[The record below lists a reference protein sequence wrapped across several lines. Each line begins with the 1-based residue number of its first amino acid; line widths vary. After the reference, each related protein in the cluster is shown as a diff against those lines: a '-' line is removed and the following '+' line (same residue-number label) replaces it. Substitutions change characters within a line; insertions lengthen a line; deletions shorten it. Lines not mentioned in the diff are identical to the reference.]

1 MANQCGRAPRWQ
13 RRLGYL
19 SAGVECTSR
28 ERPNFGTRRRP
39 GRGSSDLYPVA
50 FLHSNGTE
58 TKRNKEVGQRCY
70 FETVGSVVGSLEST
84 PSCEKT
90 GIGKDIARGAH
101 CGSIGIPFPPAK
113 LHAQGGEKRRSP
125 TNSEQSALFRSRHGH
140 LRDHKPE
147 REQNLHDAQ
156 SWQSRHG

>member
-19 SAGVECTSR
+19 SAGVRFTSR

-39 GRGSSDLYPVA
+39 GRGFSDLYSVA

-70 FETVGSVVGSLEST
+70 FETVGSVFASPEST
-84 PSCEKT
+84 PSTEKNRHR
-90 GIGKDIARGAH
+90 RGH
-101 CGSIGIPFPPAK
+101 CAGGAFREHWHGVFPRGLTRA
-113 LHAQGGEKRRSP
+113 GGRKATFANQLRGVDALAESP
-125 TNSEQSALFRSRHGH
+125 WPLSR
-140 LRDHKPE
+140 KQPTE
-147 REQNLHDAQ
+147 NLHYALPRQ
-156 SWQSRHG
+156 CRLG